1 MEWNIPLFEGQL
13 IYLAS
18 INPDKDAEMESRWT
32 HDAEFQRLLNP
43 DLVRPLSP
51 AQIKKIYTEI
61 EKEMDEKRNQFYF
74 TIRRLPTDKSFEAV
88 NEKPQDSDR
97 LLGFARLDWIEWSQ
111 GVGSIS
117 LGIGEPDERGK
128 GYGSDALRLLLRY
141 AFGELNLFRL
151 GATVPEYNQVAL
163 RFLGKAGFEVEACRR
178 EALHRGGKRWD
189 LIHLGLLREEWEQNE
204 W

>member
-151 GATVPEYNQVAL
+151 GATVPEYNQ
-163 RFLGKAGFEVEACRR
+163 EQ
-178 EALHRGGKRWD
+178 W
-189 LIHLGLLREEWEQNE
+189 HLNE
-204 W
+204 RD

>member
-1 MEWNIPLFEGQL
+1 MEWNTPLFEGQL

-32 HDAEFQRLLNP
+32 HDAEFQRLLNT

-51 AQIKKIYTEI
+51 AQIKKYYTEI
-61 EKEMDEKRNQFYF
+61 EKEMDEKGNQFYF
-74 TIRRLPTDKSFEAV
+74 TIHHLPTNKSSAAADENQQV
-88 NEKPQDSDR
+88 SDR
-97 LLGFARLDWIEWSQ
+97 VLGFARLDWIEWSQ

-117 LGIGEPDERGK
+117 LGIGELDERGK

-163 RFLGKAGFEVEACRR
+163 RFFGKAGFEVEARRR
-178 EALHRGGKRWD
+178 EALHRDRKRWD
-189 LIHLGLLREEWEQNE
+189 LIYLGLLREEWEQNE